1 MTRRRNPVFRCALSA
16 ALLGGSLAA
25 ALPLAAQTPTPQAP
39 APVVSP
45 APAAPAPAAATTPV
59 APAGSAAIAVQPAAA
74 GAAAAAAPAPA
85 GEPVVRG
92 VRSDRDD
99 QPTRAGL
106 GDRIA
111 VLVDRL
117 DLLLARTDGGCGGIV
132 LFLDGIAINGVPPVS
147 CNEAEGSVRFELE
160 RSDDSDRAWHMLLG
174 EPPGLHRK
182 VRVSLGPNGTSPV
195 RSAMLDFELEIL
207 PVFAFGLYLAGLALV
222 LALLVHLSRNTALLR
237 DPHAPPPPGAR
248 APYSLARFQLAFWS
262 FLVVAAYVFLW
273 MITEE
278 LDTITGSVLGL
289 LGIGAG
295 TALGSSVIDAGKE
308 AKAEAAASAEAAP
321 AVPAARAAS
330 APIAPLAASASQG
343 FLRDLLQDAEGVSLY
358 RFQMF
363 VWTLVLGI
371 IFFASVYE
379 KLAMPSFSPSLLGL
393 MGISSGTF
401 LGAKFPEDRAKG

>member
-1 MTRRRNPVFRCALSA
+1 MTRRRDPLFRHALPA
-16 ALLGGSLAA
+16 ALLLLCWHLPLGAQEGGPAPDPAAVASPAPAVPASTVPAPAA
-25 ALPLAAQTPTPQAP
+25 A
-39 APVVSP
+39 
-45 APAAPAPAAATTPV
+45 APAAPAAPAA
-59 APAGSAAIAVQPAAA
+59 
-74 GAAAAAAPAPA
+74 
-85 GEPVVRG
+85 EPVVRG
-92 VRSDRDD
+92 VLSDRPD
-99 QPTRAGL
+99 QPARAGL

-111 VLVDRL
+111 VQVDHL
-117 DLLLARTDGGCGGIV
+117 GLLLAHTDGGCAGIV
-132 LFLDGIAINGVPPVS
+132 LFLDGIAIDGVPPVS
-147 CNEAEGSVRFELE
+147 CNEAEGTVRFELE
-160 RSDDSDRAWHMLLG
+160 RTDDSDRAWHMLLG

-207 PVFAFGLYLAGLALV
+207 PALEFGLYLAGLALV
-222 LALLVHLSRNTALLR
+222 LALLIHLARNTALLR
-237 DPHAPPPPGAR
+237 DPHETPPPGAR

-295 TALGSSVIDAGKE
+295 TALGSSVIDAGKQE
-308 AKAEAAASAEAAP
+308 KAAGTDCPPP
-321 AVPAARAAS
+321 AVM
-330 APIAPLAASASQG
+330 ASQG
-343 FLRDLLQDAEGVSLY
+343 FLRDLLQDGGGVSLY

-371 IFFASVYE
+371 IFFASVYD

-401 LGAKFPEDRAKG
+401 LGAKFPEDRPKG